1 MKTTVKKLSETKVV
15 LTIVVDRTE
24 LEAAEQVALKKMSRD
39 VKVPGFRKGHVPLS
53 VVAKNIN
60 PNALQEETLD
70 NALSKAVAEAF
81 VGEKIQAIE
90 RPEVEVKK
98 FVPGD
103 TLEFTAQATILPAV
117 KLPDYQ
123 KLKTKRA
130 EVKVVDTDADD
141 IISRMQENF
150 AQKSE
155 VDRAA
160 KEGDEVVIDF
170 IGKKDGVEFDG
181 GKAEDYSL
189 KIGSGQFIPG
199 FEEGIVGHKAGDKFD
214 LELKF
219 PKDYHAKELADQKVS
234 FSVELKAVNESK
246 LPELNDEFAAKCGPF
261 TSMDDLRKDILREV
275 KEQKSRDSEEKFK
288 DELVGELADKIKVE
302 LPEILVDDQ
311 VRSIEQDMQQNLA
324 YRGLELDSYLSTQGF
339 SDKDDWLA
347 KEVRPAAERRVK
359 AGLVL
364 AELSKELKIDVSHEE
379 LSAQIETMRQY
390 YGKDAKTAKQ
400 FDNPDVHRDI
410 ANRLITDK
418 TIAKLVELNS
428 K

>member
-98 FVPGD
+98 FIPGD

-130 EVKVVDTDADD
+130 EVKVVDADADD

-150 AQKSE
+150 SE
-155 VDRAA
+155 KTKVDRAA

-199 FEEGIVGHKAGDKFD
+199 FEEGIVGHKAGDKFE

-288 DELVGELADKIKVE
+288 DELVGELADNIKVE
-302 LPEILVDDQ
+302 LPQILVDDQ

>member
-39 VKVPGFRKGHVPLS
+39 VKVPGFRKGYVPLS

-90 RPEVEVKK
+90 RPEVEVNK

-123 KLKTKRA
+123 RLKTKRA
-130 EVKVVDTDADD
+130 EVKVVDADADD
-141 IISRMQENF
+141 IITRMQENF
-150 AQKSE
+150 AEKTK
-155 VDRAA
+155 VDRAV
-160 KEGDEVVIDF
+160 KGGDEVVIDF
-170 IGKKDGVEFDG
+170 IGKKDDVEFDG

-199 FEEGIVGHKAGDKFD
+199 FEEGIVGHKTGDKFD

-219 PKDYHAKELADQKVS
+219 PKDYHAKELAGQKVA

-275 KEQKSRDSEEKFK
+275 KEQKNRDSEEKFK

-311 VRSIEQDMQQNLA
+311 VRSIEQDMQQNLT

>member
-130 EVKVVDTDADD
+130 EVKVVDADADD
-141 IISRMQENF
+141 IITRMQENF

-160 KEGDEVVIDF
+160 KDGDEVVIDF

-199 FEEGIVGHKAGDKFD
+199 FEEGIVGHKAGDKFE

-219 PKDYHAKELADQKVS
+219 PKDYHAKELAGQKVA

>member
-130 EVKVVDTDADD
+130 EVKVVDADADD
-141 IISRMQENF
+141 IITRMQENF
-150 AQKSE
+150 AEKTK
-155 VDRAA
+155 VDRAVRD
-160 KEGDEVVIDF
+160 GDEVVIDF
-170 IGKKDGVEFDG
+170 IGKKDDVEFDG

-199 FEEGIVGHKAGDKFD
+199 FEEGIVGHKAGDKFE

-219 PKDYHAKELADQKVS
+219 PKDYHAKELAGQKVT
-234 FSVELKAVNESK
+234 FSVELKTVNESK

-275 KEQKSRDSEEKFK
+275 KEQKNRDSEEKFK

-311 VRSIEQDMQQNLA
+311 VRSIEQDMQQNLT

-379 LSAQIETMRQY
+379 LSAQVETMRQY

>member
-130 EVKVVDTDADD
+130 EVKVVDADADD
-141 IISRMQENF
+141 IITRMQENF

-199 FEEGIVGHKAGDKFD
+199 FEDGIVGHKAGDKFE

-219 PKDYHAKELADQKVS
+219 PKDYHAKELAGQKVA

-418 TIAKLVELNS
+418 TIAKLAELNS

>member
-81 VGEKIQAIE
+81 VSEKIQAIE

-103 TLEFTAQATILPAV
+103 TLEFMAQATILPAV

-130 EVKVVDTDADD
+130 EVKVVDADADD
-141 IISRMQENF
+141 IITRMQENF
-150 AQKSE
+150 AEKTK
-155 VDRAA
+155 VDRAV
-160 KEGDEVVIDF
+160 KDGDEVVIDF
-170 IGKKDGVEFDG
+170 IGKKDDVEFDG

-219 PKDYHAKELADQKVS
+219 PKDYHAKELAGQKVT
-234 FSVELKAVNESK
+234 FSVELKTVNESK

-275 KEQKSRDSEEKFK
+275 KEQKNRDSEEKFK

-311 VRSIEQDMQQNLA
+311 VRSIEQDMQQNLT